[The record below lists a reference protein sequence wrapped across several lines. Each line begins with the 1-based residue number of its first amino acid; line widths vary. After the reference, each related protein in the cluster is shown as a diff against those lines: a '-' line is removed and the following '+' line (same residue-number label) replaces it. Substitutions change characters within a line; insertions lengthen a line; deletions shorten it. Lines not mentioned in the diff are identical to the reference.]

1 MTEKLQLQTQQIW
14 NHLQESYAQLALAT
28 TNVEMAQENLTLSQR
43 NYQAGLIGLSELL
56 EAQTLYQQS
65 LDQQND
71 QKIAYLT
78 ALERYRQYTK

>member
-14 NHLQESYAQLALAT
+14 NHLQESYVQLALAT

-78 ALERYRQYTK
+78 ALKRYQKYTQ